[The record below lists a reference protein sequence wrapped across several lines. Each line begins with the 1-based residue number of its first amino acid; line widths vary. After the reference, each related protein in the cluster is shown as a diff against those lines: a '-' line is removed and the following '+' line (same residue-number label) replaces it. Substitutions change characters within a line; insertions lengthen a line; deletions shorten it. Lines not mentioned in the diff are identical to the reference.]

1 MATDCTAEGMGSV
14 VERESLARRGALP
27 DMQLARRMEGIV
39 CVALCRGGTRTDGAP
54 MGCGVGTM
62 WHVLCW
68 FLVCVLDRDRG
79 VLSPASWHNPNSDQ
93 SLREHAT
100 RQHITDSQ
108 FTHTALSVFHAA
120 TAVLPRARAPNT
132 AVCKCTPH
140 ATLYAVINASM
151 YSSVKFSSRRAYSA
165 DRPDE

>member
-14 VERESLARRGALP
+14 VKRESLARRGALP

-79 VLSPASWHNPNSDQ
+79 VSCFLAQ
-93 SLREHAT
+93 SEFRSITPRT
-100 RQHITDSQ
+100 RHSSAHLTSHFTDSQ

-120 TAVLPRARAPNT
+120 TAVLPRARAPST

-151 YSSVKFSSRRAYSA
+151 YSSVKI
-165 DRPDE
+165 

>member
-62 WHVLCW
+62 WHVFCW

-79 VLSPASWHNPNSDQ
+79 VLLPVKIRIPINHSANRNTSLVAS
-93 SLREHAT
+93 T
-100 RQHITDSQ
+100 RITDSQ
-108 FTHTALSVFHAA
+108 FTHTALTLSVFHAA

-151 YSSVKFSSRRAYSA
+151 YSSVKI
-165 DRPDE
+165 

>member
-79 VLSPASWHNPNSDQ
+79 VSCFLAQ
-93 SLREHAT
+93 SEFRSIHGSITPRT
-100 RQHITDSQ
+100 RQTSLVSTSQ
-108 FTHTALSVFHAA
+108 IHSSHTPHSVCS
-120 TAVLPRARAPNT
+120 TPPQPYCRAPAPLIRLCANAHPTLRFMQSSMLQCT
-132 AVCKCTPH
+132 AP
-140 ATLYAVINASM
+140 
-151 YSSVKFSSRRAYSA
+151 
-165 DRPDE
+165 